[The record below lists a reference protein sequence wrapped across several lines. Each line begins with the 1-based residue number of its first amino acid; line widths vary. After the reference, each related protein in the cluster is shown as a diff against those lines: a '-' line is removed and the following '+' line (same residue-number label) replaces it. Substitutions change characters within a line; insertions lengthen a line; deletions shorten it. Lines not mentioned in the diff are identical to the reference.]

1 MTQPDDYIYD
11 EEVYPNCFLFGAK
24 HKKTGTRYVFEISFR
39 RDDRAALF
47 AWCEYLR
54 ENNGRVVGYNNIGYD
69 YPVLHT
75 ILTNIEYVTNSDI
88 YAKSC
93 SIFARQ
99 DSDDKFANMLW
110 ESDWLIKQ
118 LDLLKVHH
126 FDNQAKRTSLKQLE
140 FAMRMDTIE
149 DLPYVPG
156 TYLTS
161 EQIDHLRNY
170 MFHDI
175 DATDDFHGHSKEEL
189 DFRTELSAEFEKNL
203 MNYSDTNI
211 GKEFF
216 IEELKKAG
224 VINIKKGGTPRHQ
237 LDLGSLLLPSIRF
250 ETESLIHTHAWISS
264 QTITETKGVFKN
276 LIARVAGFD
285 FVFGLGGIH
294 GSVESR
300 HVKSTDQYVIM
311 DDDVESYYPKLAITQ
326 RWYPEHLGPIFCD
339 VYEHLFELRKT
350 FAKGTSKNKMVKL
363 GLNGT
368 YGNSNSKYSPFF
380 DPAFTMKITLNGQ
393 LLLCMLAEQLVK
405 VPGLM
410 LIQANTDGLTYYV
423 PRVFLPQVEAIRQWW
438 MEFTKLKLEQNE
450 YSDMWIRDVNSYIAR
465 YAKTGEL
472 KRKGAYGYGKDL
484 GWHQNH
490 SMQVVAR
497 AAEAALVH
505 GKDIG
510 EFIRSH
516 EDFHDFMML
525 AKVPK
530 TNRLYVGDR
539 QVQNVTRYYVATDG
553 EPMQKIMPP
562 LPKKPGVERPQAICK
577 GYVVHECNNIA
588 KARRDNLNYD
598 FYITEAEKLVKPL
611 Q

>member
-1 MTQPDDYIYD
+1 MLPDDYIYD
-11 EEVYPNCFLFGAK
+11 TENYPNCFLFGAT
-24 HKKTGTRYVFEISFR
+24 HKATGTKYVFEISFR

-54 ENNGRVVGYNNIGYD
+54 ENNGRAVGYNNIGYD
-69 YPVLHT
+69 YPVLHA
-75 ILTNIEYVTNSDI
+75 ILNNIEFINNAEIHT
-88 YAKSC
+88 KSN
-93 SIFARQ
+93 SIFAKQ

-110 ESDWLIKQ
+110 ESDWIVKQ

-126 FDNQAKRTSLKQLE
+126 FDNKAKRTSLKQLE
-140 FAMRMDTIE
+140 FAMRMDSIE
-149 DLPYVPG
+149 DLPYAPG

-161 EQIDHLRNY
+161 EQIDNLRNY

-175 DATDDFHGHSKEEL
+175 DATDDFYDHSKEEL
-189 DFRTELSAEFEKNL
+189 DFRTELSAEFDKNL

-211 GKEFF
+211 GKEYF
-216 IEELKKAG
+216 IAELAKAG
-224 VINIKKGGTPRHQ
+224 VGYIKKGGTPRPF
-237 LDLGSLLLPSIRF
+237 LNLGELLLPTLRF
-250 ETESLIHTHAWISS
+250 ETESLIHTQAWIAS

-276 LIARVAGFD
+276 LTARVAGFD
-285 FVFGLGGIH
+285 FDFGLGGIH

-300 HVKSTDQYVIM
+300 HVKSTNQYVIM
-311 DDDVESYYPKLAITQ
+311 DDDVESYYPKLAIMN
-326 RWYPEHLGPIFCD
+326 RWYPEHIGPIFCN
-339 VYEHLFELRKT
+339 VYDHLFELRKT
-350 FAKGTSKNKMVKL
+350 FVKGSSKNKMVKL
-363 GLNGT
+363 ALNGT
-368 YGNSNSKYSPFF
+368 FGNSNSEYSPFF

-423 PRVFLPQVEAIRQWW
+423 PRAFLPQVQAIRQWW
-438 MEFTKLKLEQNE
+438 MDFTKLKLEQNE
-450 YSDMWIRDVNSYIAR
+450 YSDMWIRDVNNYIAR
-465 YAKTGEL
+465 YAADGKL
-472 KRKGAYGYGKDL
+472 KRKGTYCYGDDL

-497 AAEAALVH
+497 AAEAALIH

-510 EFIRSH
+510 DFIRNH
-516 EDFHDFMML
+516 DDFHDFMML

-539 QVQNVTRYYVATDG
+539 QVQNVTRYYVTIDG
-553 EPMQKIMPP
+553 ESLQKVMPP
-562 LPKKPGVERPQAICK
+562 LAKKPGVERPQAICK
-577 GYVVHECNNIA
+577 GWLVSECNDIT
-588 KARRDNLNYD
+588 KARRDNVNYN
-598 FYITEAEKLVKPL
+598 FYIAEAEKLVKPL